1 MHLLKNDSCLY
12 VSHTFLLPFSKR
24 DKERADRSISQ
35 PFLVKPRTCC
45 WPKSNV
51 EEGAEGL
58 LGPLCRWERRVWGLE
73 RHLRMTGMTLT
84 IFGQNYLISFSERGK
99 QNEAQKSNFWKFG
112 SVYRFC
118 FPVWRTLML
127 YFVAELWKI
136 SEMDSPSPGLCYN
149 FPCFSWIWIFN
160 LMPKCTLYC
169 LLILTSFAELDQSL
183 QGLLSFERLDRAS
196 PDLWPEQSESI
207 LFQD

>member
-1 MHLLKNDSCLY
+1 MK
-12 VSHTFLLPFSKR
+12 
-24 DKERADRSISQ
+24 
-35 PFLVKPRTCC
+35 
-45 WPKSNV
+45 
-51 EEGAEGL
+51 EEG
-58 LGPLCRWERRVWGLE
+58 LGVGKTRENDGNDPYHIWTKLS
-73 RHLRMTGMTLT
+73 
-84 IFGQNYLISFSERGK
+84 NLILGTRQAERGA
-99 QNEAQKSNFWKFG
+99 EVKFG

-118 FPVWRTLML
+118 FPVCRTLML
-127 YFVAELWKI
+127 HFVAELWKI

-149 FPCFSWIWIFN
+149 FPYFSWIWVFN
-160 LMPKCTLYC
+160 LMPKYTLYC